1 MRRSNNWFDQT
12 FDTPEK
18 KAKLHMY
25 MTYGMIISWI
35 MIVIG
40 IVLFILIIAGIL
52 HA

>member
-12 FDTPEK
+12 FGTPDK

-25 MTYGMIISWI
+25 MPYGMIISWI